1 MTEPR
6 ITDPSNPEG
15 KDWELPE
22 RNVFSKSVEKIRAH
36 INHDG
41 APALAQWA
49 IYWARHKTTTMPT
62 QYAEVRPIPYSRFWL
77 SPQLWLK
84 RHTVVTDCSG
94 STDIEAALAGVDI
107 NPAGFPWGSGEG
119 NSSSFFNAAV
129 KRFFDVKELR
139 PGDYCAYGVGG
150 DEHISTVVAVKPVP
164 MVVSHGMPGGPF
176 LQPLSLDTRPRTF
189 LRVNARAKRVQFP
202 PKA

>member
-1 MTEPR
+1 MTR

-15 KDWELPE
+15 KDWDLPT
-22 RNVFSKSVEKIRAH
+22 RNVVSRSVTKLRAH
-36 INHDG
+36 IKHDG

-77 SPQLWLK
+77 SPQLWRR

-94 STDIEAALAGVDI
+94 AGEIDASLAGVNK
-107 NPAGFPWGSGEG
+107 NPGGESWGEG
-119 NSSSFFNAAV
+119 NSSSFYNSAIERFNDLKKLKV
-129 KRFFDVKELR
+129 GNYV
-139 PGDYCAYGVGG
+139 AYGAGG
-150 DEHISTVVAVKPVP
+150 DEHLVVVVAMKPEP

-189 LRVNARAKRVQFP
+189 LRVNTRAKRVQFP
-202 PKA
+202 PSV